1 MKSSNSQFGTAA
13 ATFFTLPFSFFIL
26 YRGNFPE
33 TMKKEEGKRKNMR
46 RQVLLLVPIFSN

>member
-26 YRGNFPE
+26 YRGNFPA
-33 TMKKEEGKRKNMR
+33 TMKKEEGTRKNMR